1 MATSD
6 LRQLASRLEGR
17 LISPHDAEYETARR
31 IWNGMIDRRPL
42 AIARCATPD
51 DVAAAIQFAIS
62 HSLPL
67 AVRGGGHNVAGNAL
81 CDDGLVIDLS
91 PMKKIQVDPQTRRV
105 RAGGGVLWGELDAAA
120 QQHGLATTG
129 GLMTT
134 TGIAGFTL
142 GGGLGHLM
150 RSYGLACDNLLSVEI
165 VMADGERYVA
175 SAEGETDLFWAVRGG
190 GGNFGVVTSFEYQL
204 HEVGPLLLAGPL
216 VYPLEQARE
225 FLRLYREW
233 TATAPDQVIA
243 YAGLR
248 TNDGGAP
255 VLGVRAVYN
264 GPPEDGERVLAP
276 LRRFGSPLL
285 DDIHLRPYLE
295 IQRMVDPLFP
305 PGRLNYWKANFLD
318 ALGDELIDLILD
330 AFTRVPS
337 RYSNVAFEP
346 MGGAVARVG
355 ATETAFS
362 HRHAAFSLLLL
373 GGWEDPATSDANIV
387 WARDLWEQT
396 QPFATEG
403 VYVNY
408 LGTEGDDR
416 VRAAYGPNYSRL
428 VAAKQRYD
436 PNNVFRLNQNIAP
449 ATT

>member
-1 MATSD
+1 MTMSD
-6 LRQLASRLEGR
+6 LRQLASNLEGH
-17 LISPHDAEYETARR
+17 LILPEDAEYETARR
-31 IWNGMIDRRPL
+31 IWNGMIDRHPQ
-42 AIARCATPD
+42 AIAQCATPA
-51 DVAAAIQFAIS
+51 DVTVAIQFATS

-91 PMKKIQVDPQTRRV
+91 PMKGVQVDPQTRHAQV
-105 RAGGGVLWGELDAAA
+105 GGGVLWGEFDAAA

-165 VMADGERYVA
+165 ITADGEQRIA
-175 SAEGETDLFWAVRGG
+175 SAESEPDLFWAVRGG
-190 GGNFGVVTSFEYQL
+190 GGNFGVVTSFAYQL

-216 VYPLEQARE
+216 VYPLDQARE
-225 FLRLYREW
+225 FLRFYRDW
-233 TATAPDQVIA
+233 TPTAPDQVIA
-243 YAGLR
+243 YVGLR
-248 TNDGGAP
+248 TNDQGIP

-264 GPPEDGERVLAP
+264 GPIEDGERVLEP
-276 LRRFGSPLL
+276 LRRFGAPLL
-285 DDIHLRPYLE
+285 DDIHPRPYLE

-318 ALGDELIDLILD
+318 TFGDELIDLIVD
-330 AFTRVPS
+330 GFARVPS
-337 RYSNVAFEP
+337 RYSNVAFEQ

-355 ATETAFS
+355 ETETAFS
-362 HRHAAFSLLLL
+362 HRRAAFSLLLL
-373 GGWEDPATSDANIV
+373 GGWEDPANNDANTAWV
-387 WARDLWEQT
+387 RDLWEQT

-408 LGTEGDDR
+408 LGSEGDDR
-416 VRAAYGPNYSRL
+416 VRAAYGPNYARL

-436 PNNVFRLNQNIAP
+436 PHNVFRLNQNIAP
-449 ATT
+449 EPV

>member
-1 MATSD
+1 MKEIQID
-6 LRQLASRLEGR
+6 PQ
-17 LISPHDAEYETARR
+17 ARR
-31 IWNGMIDRRPL
+31 
-42 AIARCATPD
+42 AS
-51 DVAAAIQFAIS
+51 V
-62 HSLPL
+62 
-67 AVRGGGHNVAGNAL
+67 
-81 CDDGLVIDLS
+81 
-91 PMKKIQVDPQTRRV
+91 
-105 RAGGGVLWGELDAAA
+105 GGGVLWGEFDVAA

-150 RSYGLACDNLLSVEI
+150 RSYGLACDNLRSVEI
-165 VMADGERYVA
+165 VTADGERRIA
-175 SAEGETDLFWAVRGG
+175 SAESEPDLFWAVRGG
-190 GGNFGVVTSFEYQL
+190 GGNFGVVTSFDYQL

-216 VYPLEQARE
+216 VYPLDQARE
-225 FLRLYREW
+225 FLRFYRDW
-233 TATAPDQVIA
+233 APTAPDQVIA

-248 TNDGGAP
+248 TNDRGAP

-264 GPPEDGERVLAP
+264 GPIEEGERVLEP
-276 LRRFGSPLL
+276 LRRFGAPLL
-285 DDIHLRPYLE
+285 DDIRPRPYLE

-330 AFTRVPS
+330 AFTQVPS

-346 MGGAVARVG
+346 MGGAVARVS

-373 GGWEDPATSDANIV
+373 GGWEDPATSDANV
-387 WARDLWEQT
+387 AWVRDLWEQT

-416 VRAAYGPNYSRL
+416 VRAAYGPNYARL
-428 VAAKQRYD
+428 IAAKQRYD
-436 PNNVFRLNQNIAP
+436 QNNVFRLNQNITP
-449 ATT
+449 TTT